1 MRMNII
7 MKKNIINISDCLV
20 PIELKKIREN
30 KMIPISEV
38 SEETGLSASV
48 ISNIEH
54 NKNVNFISIVKYADY
69 LGYDIVLKK
78 KKPERIID
86 I

>member
-1 MRMNII
+1 MMTTQ
-7 MKKNIINISDCLV
+7 KSAINISDCLV

-38 SEETGLSASV
+38 SEETGLSYSV

-54 NKNVNFISIVKYADY
+54 NKNVNFLSVITYANY